1 MTLAHN
7 RPRPK
12 KADFERLQKLY
23 LEVEELRAAGRW
35 NRVAFDRLWPQ
46 FLEAVG
52 DEGDELEPLLVS
64 SPREWYGEYLRIER
78 GAELSR
84 L

>member
-7 RPRPK
+7 RLRFQ

-23 LEVEELRAAGRW
+23 REVEALRAAGSW
-35 NRVAFDRLWPQ
+35 HQAAFDRLWPQ

-52 DEGDELEPLLVS
+52 DEGDELEPLLVN
-64 SPREWYGEYLRIER
+64 SPREWYGGYVQVER
-78 GAELSR
+78 GPALNR